1 MIKGAKRQR
10 VTTDKPGS
18 SVNLLE
24 FSSIALLQNKTGETI
39 ESKKLERTATIS
51 DNSGLVSRDTK
62 KRKLALA
69 NQLSSLNVVPTVVP
83 GKAGKVVSSE
93 DEANV

>member
-24 FSSIALLQNKTGETI
+24 LSSIALIQGKTGETI
-39 ESKKLERTATIS
+39 ESKKERAGS
-51 DNSGLVSRDTK
+51 NGDFSSGLASKDTK
-62 KRKLALA
+62 KRRLALA
-69 NQLSSLNVVPTVVP
+69 NQLSS
-83 GKAGKVVSSE
+83 
-93 DEANV
+93 